1 MNILKILT
9 PKRLLGNIGE
19 DAAARYLKRQKYKIL
34 ARNYVADCGEVDIVA
49 KDGDTTVFI
58 EVKARTYKEPSP
70 YTARPAAAVNKEKQ
84 RRLIGCAARYMH
96 DRFTEGRVRF
106 DVVEVY
112 TERVG
117 ERDRVKKINHIK
129 AAFDKS
135 SAYAGYKG

>member
-1 MNILKILT
+1 M
-9 PKRLLGNIGE
+9 
-19 DAAARYLKRQKYKIL
+19 
-34 ARNYVADCGEVDIVA
+34 YVRA
-49 KDGDTTVFI
+49 
-58 EVKARTYKEPSP
+58 
-70 YTARPAAAVNKEKQ
+70 
-84 RRLIGCAARYMH
+84 
-96 DRFTEGRVRF
+96 FTEGRVRF

>member
-9 PKRLLGNIGE
+9 PKRLLGNLGE

-34 ARNYVADCGEVDIVA
+34 VRNYVADCGEVDIVA

-58 EVKARTYKEPSP
+58 EVKARTYKAPSP

-112 TERVG
+112 LDKETH
-117 ERDRVKKINHIK
+117 KPLQIHHIQN
-129 AAFDKS
+129 AF
-135 SAYAGYKG
+135 GRH